1 MFAIIKTGGKQYRV
15 LVNDIIRVEKLAANT
30 GDIVELTDVLMV
42 GGDNNQLKVGTP
54 LVNGAKVK
62 AEVLEQIRDRKI
74 LVFKKIRRH
83 NHRRKNGHRQELSV
97 LRVKEIIA
105 A

>member
-15 LVNDIIRVEKLAANT
+15 SANDIVRVEKLDANE
-30 GDIVELTDVLMV
+30 GDIIELSEVLMI
-42 GGDNNQLKVGTP
+42 GEGEKVTIGAPTIS
-54 LVNGAKVK
+54 GAKVK
-62 AEVLEQIRDRKI
+62 AEIIKQMRDKKVI
-74 LVFKKIRRH
+74 VFKKIRRH

-97 LRVKEIIA
+97 LRIKEIVA